1 MMVAEKKYNQNVAIV
16 IVTYNR
22 HLLLD
27 GLLKSIASLE
37 RKPNFVIVVDNN
49 SGDQTKNILREFS
62 SKERGFELI
71 IKSLDTNI
79 GGAGGFSVGVQ
90 EAMQTTAD
98 WFWLMDDDVIVLPDG
113 LEKMMRWSDQFK
125 CFHAGRQDP
134 NGAHYFCEQ
143 WVSDSL
149 AVQLPFLKDPY
160 QGKGY
165 FLSNYGCF
173 EGMMIHR
180 SIVNKIG
187 IPDPRFFIVWD
198 DAIYGWLA
206 SKHTGVAFIADECL
220 QKVRRQRQVSL
231 GLRHLN
237 DSSNISRYYAIRNRK
252 LIKEYY
258 KKYDNYIPVIFELGS
273 LLVFGKE
280 FVRMLI
286 VEKSIKGLPSLM
298 RGLLGRN
305 I

>member
-1 MMVAEKKYNQNVAIV
+1 MVTKNKDNQNVAII

-22 HLLLD
+22 HVFLE
-27 GLLKSIASLE
+27 GLLNSIVSLE
-37 RKPNFVIVVDNN
+37 CKPKFVIIVDNN
-49 SGDQTKNILREFS
+49 SGEHTKDTLRNFS
-62 SKERGFELI
+62 SKDLDFELI
-71 IKSLDTNI
+71 VKSLDANI

-113 LEKMMRWSDQFK
+113 LEKMMRWSGQFK

-134 NGAHYFCEQ
+134 NGNHFFCEQ

-149 AVQLPFLKDPY
+149 AVQIPFFKDPY

-173 EGMMIHR
+173 EGMMVHR
-180 SIVNKIG
+180 SIVELIG

-206 SKHTGVAFIADECL
+206 SKHTDVAFIADECL
-220 QKVRRQRQVSL
+220 QKVRKQRQVSL

-237 DSSNISRYYAIRNRK
+237 DSSNISRYYAIRNRR

-258 KKYDNYIPVIFELGS
+258 KKYRSYIPFLFEFGS
-273 LLVFGKE
+273 ILVFNKE
-280 FVRMLI
+280 FIRMLI
-286 VEKSIKGLPSLM
+286 VERSLKGFPSLVKGLFAD
-298 RGLLGRN
+298 N